1 MKLKLKHRINLSIFH
16 RKKIVHSKHMK
27 PATMLYYHKV
37 NQGGKLLKLVRVAF
51 QNQVKVPGT
60 LPITDILLQD
70 ITKVIVL
77 PSEFDKWL
85 YSLVFLKPKKKT
97 YIFKNGKAYAVK
109 NPVPKRTS

>member
-1 MKLKLKHRINLSIFH
+1 MKLKLKHRINLSIFR

-37 NQGGKLLKLVRVAF
+37 KHKGKLLQLVRVAF
-51 QNQVKVPGT
+51 HNQVKIPGT
-60 LPITDILLQD
+60 LPMTDLLLED
-70 ITKVIVL
+70 ITKIIVL

-109 NPVPKRTS
+109 ESVPKRTN